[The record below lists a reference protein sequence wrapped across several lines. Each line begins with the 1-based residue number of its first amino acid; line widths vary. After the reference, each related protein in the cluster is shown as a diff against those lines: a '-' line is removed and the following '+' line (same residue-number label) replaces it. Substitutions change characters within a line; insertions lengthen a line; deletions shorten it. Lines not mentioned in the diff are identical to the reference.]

1 MTASLNGHVEIV
13 QILIKHDANVNQ
25 AREVKICVYVFVFV
39 YICVCARVSMM
50 CSQM

>member
-1 MTASLNGHVEIV
+1 MAASVNGHVEIV

-25 AREVKICVYVFVFV
+25 AKKVKICVFVFVFV